1 MRFIIKYWNGKTLM
15 KTKVIIPDCKKFNGY
30 KPCKPGKICDEN
42 CNERVGMGTLIL
54 IINLDAMGD
63 VLMTTAQLIP
73 IKNKYPNSNIFWVTR
88 KNAKGLLIHNPY
100 IDKVLEWNFESVLYL
115 QNMKFDVVFNAD
127 KSSSAC
133 SLLNSLIAKAKYG
146 FGLNDLGAIIPI
158 NQAADYNFILGIDDY
173 KKFKLNQRTG
183 QDILAETFD
192 LEYTRSE
199 YILNLT
205 EEEKEFCNRFKL
217 ENDIKE
223 NDIVVGINTGCSEL
237 YSNKKLTI
245 EQHIT
250 LIKKLFQ
257 IDGIVILLLGGPE
270 DTERNKFIYNNFLDK
285 IITTPTTEGI
295 RKGICYENIADIVIT
310 GDSFG
315 MHLAIALKKYVIAWF
330 GLSCWTEIDLYG
342 RGLKLFN
349 ESLECSPCW
358 LKKCPHDLKCRDLV
372 DIDRIVDEVKTLK
385 LKSNKK

>member
-1 MRFIIKYWNGKTLM
+1 M
-15 KTKVIIPDCKKFNGY
+15 KSKINIPNCKKFNGY
-30 KPCKPGKICDEN
+30 KPCKPGKTCDEN
-42 CNERVGMGTLIL
+42 CNERMETGTLIL

-73 IKNKYPNSNIFWVTR
+73 IKNKYPNSTIFWVTR

-100 IDKVLEWNFESVLYL
+100 IDKILEWNFESVLYL
-115 QNMKFDVVFNAD
+115 QNIKFDVVFNAD

-133 SLLNSLIAKAKYG
+133 SLLNSLVAKAKYG
-146 FGLNDLGAIIPI
+146 FGLNDFGAIIPL
-158 NQAADYNFILGIDDY
+158 NQVADYNFILGIDDY

-199 YILNLT
+199 YILNLAKD
-205 EEEKEFCNRFKL
+205 EEEFCNRFKL
-217 ENDIKE
+217 ENNIKE

-237 YSNKKLTI
+237 YPNKKLTI

-250 LIKKLFQ
+250 LIKKLLP
-257 IDGIVILLLGGPE
+257 IDGIVVLLLGGPE
-270 DTERNKFIYNNFLDK
+270 DTERNKSIYNNFSSK

-330 GLSCWTEIDLYG
+330 GLSCWTEIDLYD

-358 LKKCPHDLKCRDLV
+358 LKECPHDLKCRDLV
-372 DIDRIVDEVKTLK
+372 DIDRIVNEIKTLK
-385 LKSNKK
+385 TKINKK